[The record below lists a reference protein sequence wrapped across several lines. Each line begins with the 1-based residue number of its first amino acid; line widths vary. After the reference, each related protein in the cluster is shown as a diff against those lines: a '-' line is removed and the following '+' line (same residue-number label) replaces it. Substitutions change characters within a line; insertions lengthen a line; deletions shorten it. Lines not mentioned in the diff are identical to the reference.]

1 MNEYIV
7 KYASSPIFS
16 ISVIIKYMNIEHSM
30 MVILHWLIS
39 LTSLPNMPLKG
50 IHKYQFIVNS
60 TITHAC
66 KCYPFNA

>member
-7 KYASSPIFS
+7 KYPSSPIFS
-16 ISVIIKYMNIEHSM
+16 ITNIENSI

-60 TITHAC
+60 TITDAC